1 MATAVAGL
9 NVLRTPLTRSADSTP
24 QVRQAEAVALPAT
37 QVRPRAGFLSCLLRA
52 LAAFGS

>member
-9 NVLRTPLTRSADSTP
+9 NVICTPLTRSTDSAP
-24 QVRQAEAVALPAT
+24 RARQTKSVAAPVS